1 MINIFIVN
9 ELNELFMQKLYNTN
23 IFRMINIVFKMTN
36 IIFVR
41 NSNIRKAEPIFMEF
55 SMHIG

>member
-1 MINIFIVN
+1 MINILIVN
-9 ELNELFMQKLYNTN
+9 ELNELFIQKLYNTN

-41 NSNIRKAEPIFMEF
+41 ISNIHEF
-55 SMHIG
+55 A